1 MDTFHNPAEL
11 HAWCAAEKR
20 LGRAIGL
27 VPTMG
32 CLHQGHLSLIRLA
45 KERCDRV
52 VVSVFVNPTQFAPN
66 EDYDAYPR
74 REQDDLALCQAEGAD
89 AVFLPRPA
97 DLYAQDHSAWVEE
110 TLLAKTLEGAQR
122 PTHFRGVCTVVAK
135 LFNIVQPDLAVFGQ
149 KDFQQVAVIRRMV
162 RDLNFPIEI
171 LRAPIVRDADG
182 LALSSRN
189 AYLTPE
195 NRASAL
201 CLSRAVRRAQDAVAA
216 GQRDAAAIQ
225 ADADRTLRDAGWIPD
240 YAIVVDAE
248 TLMPIPTVLPGA
260 SALLL
265 AARKDG
271 LRLIDNTLL

>member
-1 MDTFHNPAEL
+1 MNTFHDPAEL

-20 LGRAIGL
+20 LGRVIGL

-45 KERCDRV
+45 KERCDCV
-52 VVSVFVNPTQFAPN
+52 VVSIFVNPTQFAPN

-74 REQDDLALCQAEGAD
+74 REQDDLALCQDEGAD

-135 LFNIVQPDLAVFGQ
+135 LFNIVQPDIAVFGQ

-171 LRAPIVRDADG
+171 VRAPIVRDTDG

-195 NRASAL
+195 NRATAL
-201 CLSRAVRRAQDAVAA
+201 CLSRAVRQAQDAVAA
-216 GQRDAAAIQ
+216 GERDAAAIE
-225 ADADRTLRDAGWIPD
+225 AAAKETLAAAGWAPD
-240 YAIVVDAE
+240 YATVIDAE
-248 TLMPIPTVLPGA
+248 TLIPIQTVLPGA

>member
-201 CLSRAVRRAQDAVAA
+201 CLSRAVRQAQDAVAA

>member
-1 MDTFHNPAEL
+1 MDTFHSPAEL

-20 LGRAIGL
+20 LGRVIGL

-52 VVSVFVNPTQFAPN
+52 VVSIFVNPTQFAPN

-135 LFNIVQPDLAVFGQ
+135 LFNIVQPDIAVFGQ

-171 LRAPIVRDADG
+171 VRAPIVRDTDG

-195 NRASAL
+195 NRATAL
-201 CLSRAVRRAQDAVAA
+201 SLSRAIRQAQAAVDA
-216 GQRDAAAIQ
+216 GERDAAKIGA
-225 ADADRTLRDAGWIPD
+225 AAKETLTAAGWAPD
-240 YAIVVDAE
+240 YATVIDAE
-248 TLMPIPTVLPGA
+248 TLIPIQTVLPGA